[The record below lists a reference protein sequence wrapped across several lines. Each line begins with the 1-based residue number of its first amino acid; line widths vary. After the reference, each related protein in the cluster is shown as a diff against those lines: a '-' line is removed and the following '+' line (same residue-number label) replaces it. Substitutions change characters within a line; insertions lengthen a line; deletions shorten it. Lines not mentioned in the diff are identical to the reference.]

1 METVLIKTLAG
12 MMPGDPDS
20 EKWYQK
26 RKLGAA
32 IRVEA
37 TEVRNY
43 RFLKKFFALL
53 NLGFEYWEPG
63 EVSYAYG
70 VPEKNFKQFRED
82 VTILAG
88 YYYGV
93 IRLDGSTRVRA
104 KSISFAKM
112 EEDDFAD
119 LYSKVLDVLV
129 KKISMLE
136 KMGEEE
142 VNIAVD
148 KLLEFA

>member
-1 METVLIKTLAG
+1 MKAVLIKTLTG

-43 RFLKKFFALL
+43 AFHKKFFALL

-63 EVSYAYG
+63 EISCDYG
-70 VPEKNFKQFRED
+70 VPEKNFERFRKD

-88 YYYGV
+88 YYHAV
-93 IRLDGSTRVRA
+93 IRLDGTVRIEA
-104 KSISFAKM
+104 DSISFAKM
-112 EEDDFAD
+112 DDDTFAD
-119 LYSKVLDVLV
+119 LYSKVLDVLI

-136 KMGEEE
+136 KMGKEE
-142 VNIAVD
+142 VNSAVD

>member
-1 METVLIKTLAG
+1 MKAILVKTLAG
-12 MMPGDPDS
+12 MLPGDPDS
-20 EKWYQK
+20 ELWYQK
-26 RKLGAA
+26 RKIGAA

-37 TEVRNY
+37 IEIRNY

-63 EVSYAYG
+63 EISCDYG
-70 VPEKNFKQFRED
+70 VPEKNFKRFRKD

-88 YYYGV
+88 FYHTV
-93 IRLDGSTRVRA
+93 IRLDGTVRIEA
-104 KSISFAKM
+104 DSISFAKM
-112 EEDDFAD
+112 DNDTFAD

-136 KMGEEE
+136 KMGKEET
-142 VNIAVD
+142 NKAVD

>member
-1 METVLIKTLAG
+1 MKAILIKTLTG

-37 TEVRNY
+37 TEIRNY

-63 EVSYAYG
+63 KISCDYG
-70 VPEKNFKQFRED
+70 VPEKNFERFRKD

-88 YYYGV
+88 FYHSV
-93 IRLDGSTRVRA
+93 IRLDGTVRIEA
-104 KSISFAKM
+104 DSISFAKM
-112 EEDDFAD
+112 DDDVFAD

-129 KKISMLE
+129 KKISMLK
-136 KMGEEE
+136 KMGKEE
-142 VNIAVD
+142 VNSAVD